1 MSTLERA
8 QAQAKVGAAS
18 VSGGPSARKDGPQDG
33 RRRAPPPPTRRPP
46 AHPPP
51 ARPQAAQAFL
61 DKSDGR
67 DKLLAT
73 VQYAAMFLAA
83 GAPGDARRV
92 QASVAAARKVFRV
105 ARPLEALA
113 PLLHAPGLNAAKPL
127 WLELLGKLKPA
138 LMALYFAGDH
148 VVWAQQAGLLDK
160 SRAGAVARAQRASL
174 YCWVGGSLCTIVAEA
189 AELAALTRR
198 RAGEG
203 EAEFAARQAAA
214 AGEVRRR
221 TTALVHALVQA
232 LLAVGLLELRP
243 WKPRTVGALGV
254 AASALN
260 CYMLWPAAAPKGA
273 SAAPKAA
280 VPAPA
285 APTPPRAKEL

>member
-1 MSTLERA
+1 M
-8 QAQAKVGAAS
+8 
-18 VSGGPSARKDGPQDG
+18 SGGPIALARAAPRLAATVAAA
-33 RRRAPPPPTRRPP
+33 RRRAPPPPPPAAARSPTRPP
-46 AHPPP
+46 A
-51 ARPQAAQAFL
+51 PQAAQAFL

-83 GAPGDARRV
+83 GAHGDARRV

-113 PLLHAPGLNAAKPL
+113 PLLHAPEINAAKPL

-174 YCWVGGSLCTIVAEA
+174 YGWFGGSLCTIAAEA

-214 AGEVRRR
+214 AGEVRWR

-232 LLAVGLLELRP
+232 LLAVGLLELRA

-273 SAAPKAA
+273 AAAPKAA
-280 VPAPA
+280 VPTPA
-285 APTPPRAKEL
+285 APAPPRAKEL